1 MQDSSGNNDGYTSL
15 ILKKTSSLFGLIGY
29 FLGNQEYDKP
39 EENTKRKEK
48 KKLNKL
54 YVLITMQ
61 VCIELKSST

>member
-48 KKLNKL
+48 KKLARKCSNIRDAKIR
-54 YVLITMQ
+54 Y
-61 VCIELKSST
+61 